1 MLLILIGHST
11 DSQTTFGNGN
21 CQQAS
26 SAAGLLQTG
35 TLETKGQFWGSTEN
49 NKQVKVFHCEG
60 VWGDQWLRTNG
71 VFNMADGSGIIVKMT
86 PPYNLTGSGYIKT
99 GIVPSGTSGGYISQ
113 TKMSEYGMIPS
124 VYSGSGTTYYCD
136 GGWFNNSQFD
146 MLLAGGGIAGGDT
159 FLGLFA
165 VDNSAPPTWGSIYIG
180 SALSCE
186 YPA

>member
-1 MLLILIGHST
+1 
-11 DSQTTFGNGN
+11 
-21 CQQAS
+21 
-26 SAAGLLQTG
+26 
-35 TLETKGQFWGSTEN
+35 
-49 NKQVKVFHCEG
+49 
-60 VWGDQWLRTNG
+60 
-71 VFNMADGSGIIVKMT
+71 MADGSGIIVKMT

-146 MLLAGGGIAGGDT
+146 MLFAGAGASSTPAFGGALT
-159 FLGLFA
+159 
-165 VDNSAPPTWGSIYIG
+165 VDVNSSPSDAWWILG

>member
-1 MLLILIGHST
+1 
-11 DSQTTFGNGN
+11 
-21 CQQAS
+21 
-26 SAAGLLQTG
+26 
-35 TLETKGQFWGSTEN
+35 
-49 NKQVKVFHCEG
+49 
-60 VWGDQWLRTNG
+60 
-71 VFNMADGSGIIVKMT
+71 MADGSGIIVKMT

-99 GIVPSGTSGGYISQ
+99 GIIPSGTSGGYISQ

-146 MLLAGGGIAGGDT
+146 MLLSGGSGAEENGHDVGIFNFTIVNIGITA
-159 FLGLFA
+159 
-165 VDNSAPPTWGSIYIG
+165 TWNIG